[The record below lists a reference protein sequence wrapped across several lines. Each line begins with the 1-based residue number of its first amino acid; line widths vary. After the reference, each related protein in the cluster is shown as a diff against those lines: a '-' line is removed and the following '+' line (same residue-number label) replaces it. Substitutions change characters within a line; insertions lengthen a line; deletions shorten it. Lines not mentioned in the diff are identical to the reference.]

1 MTEVSEDLSKS
12 GLRTAAL
19 ARRLAL
25 SDEAR
30 AAAAATIAGRALPF
44 AVPEGAIVAGY
55 VPFRGEI
62 DPFPLMRVLSAR
74 GALLALPVVTGQGR
88 PLAFRSWSEGEALQ
102 RSVLGILE
110 PPSGAP
116 EVVPDIVLAPL
127 AAFDALGHRIG
138 YGAGHYDRTLE
149 ALRGA
154 KPVIAAGLAFAV
166 QQIAA
171 VPAAAHDVALDYVIT
186 ERETLNFRSR

>member
-1 MTEVSEDLSKS
+1 MTEVSDGPSKTDL
-12 GLRTAAL
+12 RAAAL
-19 ARRLAL
+19 ARRQAL
-25 SDEAR
+25 SDVAR
-30 AAAAATIAGRALPF
+30 VTAAAAIAGRALPF
-44 AVPEGAIVAGY
+44 VVPEGAIVAGY
-55 VPFRGEI
+55 VPIRGEI
-62 DPFPLMRVLSAR
+62 DPFPLMRALSAR
-74 GALLALPVVTGQGR
+74 GARLALPVVTGQGR
-88 PLAFRSWSEGEALQ
+88 PLEFRSWSEGEALQ
-102 RSVLGILE
+102 RSALGILE
-110 PPSGAP
+110 PLPGAP
-116 EVVPDIVLAPL
+116 KVIPDIVLAPL

>member
-1 MTEVSEDLSKS
+1 MTEVSEGLSKS
-12 GLRTAAL
+12 ELRTAAL
-19 ARRLAL
+19 ARRQAL
-25 SDEAR
+25 SGEAR
-30 AAAAATIAGRALPF
+30 ASAAAAIAGRALPF
-44 AVPEGAIVAGY
+44 ALPAGSVVAGY
-55 VPFRGEI
+55 VPIRGEI
-62 DPFPLMRVLSAR
+62 DPFPLMRALSAR
-74 GALLALPVVTGQGR
+74 GARLALPVVTGLGR
-88 PLAFRSWSEGEALQ
+88 PLEFRSWSEDDALQ
-102 RSVLGILE
+102 RSPLGILE
-110 PPSGAP
+110 PMAGAP
-116 EVVPDIVLAPL
+116 EVAPDIVLAPL